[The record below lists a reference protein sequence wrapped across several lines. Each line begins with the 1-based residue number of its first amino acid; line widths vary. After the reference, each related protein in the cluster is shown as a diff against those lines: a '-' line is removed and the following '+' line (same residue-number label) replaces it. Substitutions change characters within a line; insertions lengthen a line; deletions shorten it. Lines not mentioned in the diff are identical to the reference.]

1 MSNIFEAVVEGD
13 TLDNSSDENDDEDGH
28 EEGEGA
34 GKTSKTPGFDLHAHS
49 LEECLRYWALKTN
62 AAHSSVNLLLHIVR
76 ERANLLLP
84 KDARTLLKTSTAPKK
99 ILNVVGGQY
108 WYNGLGPCLE
118 KAFR

>member
-1 MSNIFEAVVEGD
+1 MWNIFEAVVEGD
-13 TLDNSSDENDDEDGH
+13 TLDISSDENDDEDGH
-28 EEGEGA
+28 EEGA
-34 GKTSKTPGFDLHAHS
+34 NKTSKTHGFDLHAHS

-62 AAHSSVNLLLHIVR
+62 AAHSSVNLLLDIMR

-99 ILNVVGGQY
+99 ILNVAGGQY
-108 WYNGLGPCLE
+108 LYNGLGPCLE